1 MRSYL
6 LAVLII
12 TAAVLSG
19 CTQSKQTSSVEP
31 IYGTTNPT
39 PEQNTKAAVTRYG
52 SVIELLPEKEQQ
64 YRKLHADV
72 WPEVV
77 AAIGKANIQNYNIFI
92 FEMGGKKYLFSY
104 MEYTGTNPA
113 KDFAG
118 IGDDPTTRDKWWP
131 ITDACQ
137 KKLPNT
143 PKGEQW
149 KSLEMLM
156 NIP

>member
-1 MRSYL
+1 
-6 LAVLII
+6 
-12 TAAVLSG
+12 
-19 CTQSKQTSSVEP
+19 
-31 IYGTTNPT
+31 
-39 PEQNTKAAVTRYG
+39 
-52 SVIELLPEKEQQ
+52 VIELLPEKEQQ

-77 AAIGKANIQNYNIFI
+77 AAIGRANIQNYNIFI
-92 FEMGGKKYLFSY
+92 FEMGGRKYLFSY
-104 MEYTGTNPA
+104 MEYTGTDPA
-113 KDFAG
+113 RDFAS

-137 KKLPNT
+137 KRLPDT

>member
-6 LAVLII
+6 LAVLLI
-12 TAAVLSG
+12 TAVVLTG
-19 CTQSKQTSSVEP
+19 CTPSQQTSSVQP
-31 IYGTTNPT
+31 VFGTTNPT
-39 PEQNTKAAVTRYG
+39 PDQNSKARITRYG

-72 WPEVV
+72 WPDVLI
-77 AAIGKANIQNYNIFI
+77 AIKKANIQNYNIFLAEI
-92 FEMGGKKYLFSY
+92 GGKKYLFSY
-104 MEYTGTNPA
+104 MEYTGIDPA
-113 KDFAG
+113 KDFAS

-137 KKLPNT
+137 KKLPDT

-149 KSLEMLM
+149 KSLGMLM
-156 NIP
+156 SIP